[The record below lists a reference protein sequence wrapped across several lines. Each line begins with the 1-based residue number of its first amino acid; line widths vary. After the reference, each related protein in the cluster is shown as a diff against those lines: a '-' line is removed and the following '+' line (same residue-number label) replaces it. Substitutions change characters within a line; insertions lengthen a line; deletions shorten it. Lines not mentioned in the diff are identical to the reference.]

1 MIKKTVA
8 KYRMD
13 SFSEIKQNLQ
23 YWLEKTPQERL
34 SAVEFLR
41 SQIYGNTKRLQRTA
55 RVIQR
60 SQG

>member
-13 SFSEIKQNLQ
+13 SFSEIRQNLQ
-23 YWLEKTPQERL
+23 YWLKKTPQERL